1 MHMHAHA
8 HSYALA
14 ELFHTHISLVH
25 TVSIRGQ
32 VKYLW
37 VPMLLKRWPRGM
49 DIADGLLENSDDDD
63 YDSHASPGLLAKN
76 DDDDKLSDNSDQPTS
91 LGYTEDFNMNVESA
105 DDDDEGD
112 PLLRLFQSYEPM
124 TNTTTEEYNLIKQ
137 LYIYIY
143 YTWPSDT

>member
-1 MHMHAHA
+1 
-8 HSYALA
+8 
-14 ELFHTHISLVH
+14 
-25 TVSIRGQ
+25 
-32 VKYLW
+32 
-37 VPMLLKRWPRGM
+37 MLLKRWPRGM

-105 DDDDEGD
+105 DDDDDDEGD

-143 YTWPSDT
+143 IYIYYTWPSDT